1 MSNKTALIT
10 GGATGIGK
18 EAAKK
23 LLAKGVNVVI
33 SGRRA
38 DVGAQAAQELAAF
51 AKDGAKVKF
60 VQNDVT
66 DEAGVK
72 ALIDGIVAEFGALDY
87 AVNNAAVSLETGLL
101 PQSDSEVYKN
111 MLQINVLGVYYCMKH
126 EIAQMQ
132 KQGGGA
138 IVNLCSIAGLNGI
151 PYAYTYVSTKHAV
164 VGFTKSCALD
174 HAAENIRINGVAPG
188 ATRTE
193 IIAKQISGADENID
207 PKALET
213 MHPMNRMGNPHEPA
227 NAIVWLLSDEASF
240 TTGHILSVDG
250 GFQAK

>member
-1 MSNKTALIT
+1 M
-10 GGATGIGK
+10 
-18 EAAKK
+18 
-23 LLAKGVNVVI
+23 
-33 SGRRA
+33 
-38 DVGAQAAQELAAF
+38 
-51 AKDGAKVKF
+51 
-60 VQNDVT
+60 
-66 DEAGVK
+66 
-72 ALIDGIVAEFGALDY
+72 
-87 AVNNAAVSLETGLL
+87 
-101 PQSDSEVYKN
+101 P
-111 MLQINVLGVYYCMKH
+111 C
-126 EIAQMQ
+126 
-132 KQGGGA
+132 
-138 IVNLCSIAGLNGI
+138 
-151 PYAYTYVSTKHAV
+151 
-164 VGFTKSCALD
+164 LD